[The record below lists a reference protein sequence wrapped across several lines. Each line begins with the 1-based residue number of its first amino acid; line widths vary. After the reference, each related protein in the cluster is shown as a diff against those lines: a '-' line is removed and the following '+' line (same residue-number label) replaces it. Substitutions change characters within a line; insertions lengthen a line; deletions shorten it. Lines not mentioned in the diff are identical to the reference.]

1 MKISKINVL
10 INFIFFLEN
19 CWNIP
24 IFVSDCVQGNYIL
37 LEILYILIMSRT
49 RRVLGPG
56 DDDME
61 IRKVQITGG
70 SSFIVSLPKEW
81 VRDSNIKK
89 NDAVGLIVQPDGSLT
104 ITPRITGQAAERV
117 KNIDLKNIEDPEHLY
132 RLLIGAYVT
141 GFNTIRMTSP
151 TRIPAFAHKAVR
163 MFIQASIGQEVSEQT
178 DRLIVIKDLLN
189 PGEMPFDNVISRMQ
203 VIIQEMLRDSVF
215 ALRSRDRELAED
227 VISRDRDV
235 NRLYWLISR
244 QYNLLLRNVSLSREM
259 GTNVEMALH
268 YLQIARVMERAGDQV
283 VKIAENVLTLMF
295 ISMER
300 KMLDIIQSLSVEA
313 MDIFETS
320 VRSFFNRDP
329 KMTNETLERVKK
341 FSERCNQASHEL
353 FDVERPGIVHV
364 GYIVENLKRVGE
376 YSGVICETSINYY
389 VMMRE

>member
-1 MKISKINVL
+1 
-10 INFIFFLEN
+10 
-19 CWNIP
+19 
-24 IFVSDCVQGNYIL
+24 
-37 LEILYILIMSRT
+37 MSRT

-268 YLQIARVMERAGDQV
+268 YLQIARVMERTGDQV

-329 KMTNETLERVKK
+329 KMTNDTLERVKK

>member
-1 MKISKINVL
+1 
-10 INFIFFLEN
+10 
-19 CWNIP
+19 
-24 IFVSDCVQGNYIL
+24 
-37 LEILYILIMSRT
+37 
-49 RRVLGPG
+49 
-56 DDDME
+56 ME

-81 VRDSNIKK
+81 IRDSNIRK
-89 NDAVGLIVQPDGSLT
+89 NDPVGLIVQPDGSLT
-104 ITPRITGQAAERV
+104 ITPRITGQATERI
-117 KNIDLKNIEDPEHLY
+117 KTIDLRDIEDLQHLY

-141 GFNTIRMTSP
+141 GFNIIRLTSRSRVP
-151 TRIPAFAHKAVR
+151 SFAHKAVR

-203 VIIQEMLRDSVF
+203 VIVQEMLRDSVF
-215 ALRSRDRELAED
+215 ALRSRDRELADD

-268 YLQIARVMERAGDQV
+268 YLQVARVMERAGDQV

-300 KMLDIIQSLSVEA
+300 KMLDVIQSLSVDA
-313 MDIFETS
+313 MEIFGSS
-320 VRSFFNRDP
+320 VSSFFDRDM
-329 KMTNETLERVKK
+329 KATNDNLERVRK

-364 GYIVENLKRVGE
+364 GYIMENLKRVAE
-376 YSGVICETSINYY
+376 YSAVICETSINYY
-389 VMMRE
+389 VMMPGE

>member
-1 MKISKINVL
+1 ML
-10 INFIFFLEN
+10 IVRRALILFRLET
-19 CWNIP
+19 I
-24 IFVSDCVQGNYIL
+24 
-37 LEILYILIMSRT
+37 
-49 RRVLGPG
+49 
-56 DDDME
+56 DME

-81 VRDSNIKK
+81 IRDSNIRK
-89 NDAVGLIVQPDGSLT
+89 NDPVGLIVQPDGSLT
-104 ITPRITGQAAERV
+104 ITPRITGQATERI
-117 KNIDLKNIEDPEHLY
+117 KTIDLRDIEDLQHLY

-141 GFNTIRMTSP
+141 GFNIIRLTSRSRVP
-151 TRIPAFAHKAVR
+151 SFAHKAVR

-203 VIIQEMLRDSVF
+203 VIVQEMLRDSVF
-215 ALRSRDRELAED
+215 ALRSRDRELADD

-268 YLQIARVMERAGDQV
+268 YLQVARVMERAGDQV

-300 KMLDIIQSLSVEA
+300 KMLDVIQSLSVDA
-313 MDIFETS
+313 MEIFGSS
-320 VRSFFNRDP
+320 VSSFFDRDM
-329 KMTNETLERVKK
+329 KATNDNLERVRK

-364 GYIVENLKRVGE
+364 GYIMENLKRVAE
-376 YSGVICETSINYY
+376 YSAVICETSINYY
-389 VMMRE
+389 VMMPGE

>member
-1 MKISKINVL
+1 
-10 INFIFFLEN
+10 
-19 CWNIP
+19 
-24 IFVSDCVQGNYIL
+24 
-37 LEILYILIMSRT
+37 MSRT

-70 SSFIVSLPKEW
+70 SSFIVSLPKDW
-81 VRDSNIKK
+81 VRDSHIKK

-104 ITPRITGQAAERV
+104 ITRRITGQAAERV

-163 MFIQASIGQEVSEQT
+163 MFIQASIGQEVSKQT

-320 VRSFFNRDP
+320 VRSFFNKDP
-329 KMTNETLERVKK
+329 KMTNDTLERVKK

-353 FDVERPGIVHV
+353 FDAERPGIVHV